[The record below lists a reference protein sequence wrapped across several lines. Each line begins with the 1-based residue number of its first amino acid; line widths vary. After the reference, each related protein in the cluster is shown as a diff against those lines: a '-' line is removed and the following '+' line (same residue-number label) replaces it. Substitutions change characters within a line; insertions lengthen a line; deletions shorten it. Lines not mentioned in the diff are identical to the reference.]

1 MRRLRPP
8 GRLST
13 STGRALSDSWKAT
26 LPCTK
31 AEAEAVAADI
41 SQLVLLETTP
51 VLMTREPDPVR
62 PEEWLLEAY
71 FDEAPSPDTL
81 SALKALAPSAGDVE
95 PIVERLAEEDWVTL
109 SQAGLADRKSVVTG
123 KSVSVRVDPGGRLI
137 IKKKRISK

>member
-1 MRRLRPP
+1 MSRAGAAPSCSPTFRSDASPPPTRSRRRCAGSRSMRRLRPP

-62 PEEWLLEAY
+62 PAEWLLEAY
-71 FDEAPSPDTL
+71 FDEAPSPTGRA
-81 SALKALAPSAGDVE
+81 SWR
-95 PIVERLAEEDWVTL
+95 ERGCQEV
-109 SQAGLADRKSVVTG
+109 
-123 KSVSVRVDPGGRLI
+123 
-137 IKKKRISK
+137 

>member
-1 MRRLRPP
+1 MSRACAAPSCSTTFRADASPPPTRSRGRCAGARAMRRLRPP

-62 PEEWLLEAY
+62 PEEWLPEAY
-71 FDEAPSPDTL
+71 FDEAPSPEPL
-81 SALKALAPSAGDVE
+81 SALKALAPKPGDVH
-95 PIVERLAEEDWVTL
+95 PHARM
-109 SQAGLADRKSVVTG
+109 RKRREGTE
-123 KSVSVRVDPGGRLI
+123 
-137 IKKKRISK
+137 